1 MLCVHLPPQL
11 SYHTGNCNPTCTTH
25 GKGGKK
31 QHTLQI
37 QTRQEN
43 FILNMELGLSQ
54 NILEILDPQ
63 RKSFR
68 KENRVIQMF

>member
-1 MLCVHLPPQL
+1 
-11 SYHTGNCNPTCTTH
+11 
-25 GKGGKK
+25 
-31 QHTLQI
+31 
-37 QTRQEN
+37 
-43 FILNMELGLSQ
+43 MELGLSQ